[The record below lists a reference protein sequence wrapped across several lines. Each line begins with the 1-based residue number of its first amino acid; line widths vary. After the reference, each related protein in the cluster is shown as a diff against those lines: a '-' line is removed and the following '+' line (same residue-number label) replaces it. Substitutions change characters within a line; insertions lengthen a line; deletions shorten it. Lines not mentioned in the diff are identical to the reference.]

1 MVLEETLLFDSSEGA
16 DAFIK
21 YLRKKGCKA
30 HKDTVASFDEKEE
43 LEGTIDNLIA
53 FLNFLV
59 ERDNL
64 DEDDDEE
71 DDEGDEAWDI
81 VEEDDEADEAR
92 SGAGGGDEEERGDG
106 GEAGDEDEEER
117 GDSGEAG
124 DEDEE
129 WEGDEEWELDRDE
142 ERDERDKKRDWD
154 PKEAFARVNRA
165 NRREKLMKGRARV
178 AEVLES
184 HNEGDVV
191 YTEDDLKKHR
201 EVYMEGMLYKVFP
214 IMQKNLSEIGIDLPD
229 QKEEPSVSAEQTA
242 ESGLFLF
249 TSDILEENGLVQ
261 KDDGGN
267 YRLARKVPAGSC
279 RLKVK
284 TAGLGDFEEDDLAAW
299 EIESHVTISME
310 ARYEVAMDGT
320 IIVEFSEE
328 DIEDGLRGLD
338 VDAESLDE
346 FYSQFELKRLSAL
359 AVIEVVSS
367 AGRISFEHLRERL
380 RDYEVQTEEVTGKV
394 MVTLEPEYLSALVV
408 EMRKLGYLTGSQE
421 NIRMAR
427 K

>member
-59 ERDNL
+59 KRDNL

-71 DDEGDEAWDI
+71 DYEGDEAWDI
-81 VEEDDEADEAR
+81 VAKDDEADEAR
-92 SGAGGGDEEERGDG
+92 SGAGEG
-106 GEAGDEDEEER
+106 DEEER
-117 GDSGEAG
+117 GDSGEAGGGDEGKRGDGDDAG

-129 WEGDEEWELDRDE
+129 WEGDEEWEWDRDK
-142 ERDERDKKRDWD
+142 ERDEWDKKWDWE
-154 PKEAFARVNRA
+154 PEEAYARVNRA
-165 NRREKLMKGRARV
+165 NRREKLMKGRARL
-178 AEVLES
+178 AEFLES

-191 YTEDDLKKHR
+191 YTEEDLEKHR
-201 EVYMEGMLYKVFP
+201 EVYMEGMLARVSPAIKE
-214 IMQKNLSEIGIDLPD
+214 NLAEIGIDLPD
-229 QKEEPSVSAEQTA
+229 REEEPGVSAEQA
-242 ESGLFLF
+242 EESGLFLF
-249 TSDILEENGLVQ
+249 TSGVLEENGLVQ
-261 KDDGGN
+261 KDDRGN

-279 RLKVK
+279 RLKVMA
-284 TAGLGDFEEDDLAAW
+284 AGLGDFEDDDLAAW
-299 EIESHVTISME
+299 EIESRVTISME

-338 VDAESLDE
+338 VDAESLDK

-359 AVIEVVSS
+359 AVIEVVGS

-394 MVTLEPEYLSALVV
+394 MVTLEPDYLSALVA

-421 NIRMAR
+421 NIRIA
-427 K
+427 KK